1 MKRLLLLAA
10 ALTAATAIS
19 AKDYKVT
26 SPDGQIEVKVSTYPE
41 LRWRSSMR

>member
-26 SPDGQIEVKVSTYPE
+26 SPDGQIEVKVGRNTE
-41 LRWRSSMR
+41 VG